1 MTTNRSL
8 LLFGL
13 ALLGGCAQTHIH
25 VDDPQVDLYVDG
37 ELLARGQAD
46 VKQIGFPSS
55 MLIEAK
61 KGRHLLKDTLVSRSI
76 KLETVGFACI
86 SYGTAF
92 LWGWMYPGDIRI
104 EVPYAG
110 AGNGKITPIVDPWNI
125 SPLKSEDKWARP
137 INAASPIQPVVPS
150 AAAAVNSSEPA
161 PAVHRVVLPNLDS
174 IPVADLADTS
184 PFAPDPVVPSVAPAV
199 EQQLGI
205 TATPVHAADKWDQP
219 LPSGQ

>member
-1 MTTNRSL
+1 MTSNRGL
-8 LLFGL
+8 LFFGL

-37 ELLARGQAD
+37 NLLARGQAD
-46 VKQIGFPSS
+46 VSQIGFPSS

-61 KGRHLLKDTLVSRSI
+61 KGGHLLNDTLVSRSI

-110 AGNGKITPIVDPWNI
+110 SGNGKITPIVDPWNI
-125 SPLKSEDKWARP
+125 SPLKSENKWARP
-137 INAASPIQPVVPS
+137 INAATLTPSTVP
-150 AAAAVNSSEPA
+150 AAVANPSEPV

-174 IPVADLADTS
+174 IPAADLTDSS
-184 PFAPDPVVPSVAPAV
+184 PFAPSVVPAVTPPV

-205 TATPVHAADKWDQP
+205 TATPIPPADKWDQP